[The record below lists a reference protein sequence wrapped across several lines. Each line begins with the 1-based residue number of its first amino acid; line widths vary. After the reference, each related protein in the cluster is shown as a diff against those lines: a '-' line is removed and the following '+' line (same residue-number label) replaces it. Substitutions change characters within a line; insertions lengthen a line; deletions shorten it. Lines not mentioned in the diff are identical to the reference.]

1 MTSVP
6 NTYCVCLDARARWKS
21 GSPNLLISLKCTSQL
36 LVIQARWIWVLY
48 LVISP
53 QTREMF
59 ENSLLQ
65 ENLEMHFWIKF
76 KPSTSYIVSKQKIP
90 HSTVFMEVI
99 FFNCYVTQIWSKYP
113 CRYRRYAA
121 AVRVSRHNRP
131 SVFASSYSVHFISI
145 ASQVIVISDS
155 IVLFSSA
162 LASVEAR
169 PCPFQWLGILARR
182 EGLQCQL

>member
-1 MTSVP
+1 
-6 NTYCVCLDARARWKS
+6 
-21 GSPNLLISLKCTSQL
+21 
-36 LVIQARWIWVLY
+36 
-48 LVISP
+48 
-53 QTREMF
+53 MF

-99 FFNCYVTQIWSKYP
+99 FFNCYVTQIRSKYP

-169 PCPFQWLGILARR
+169 PCAHFSGSVSWQDEKVCNVSCNLERVQSVYTAWSRSLFWALYTFFYNSERKSSICACFRL
-182 EGLQCQL
+182 LH